1 MKKLLL
7 SLVCFVF
14 FIGTAVS
21 QITNPHLNDFNDGTT
36 QGWSNGPGSPN
47 PPTNVNNFLEEV
59 SAGGSGAGSKLAVF
73 NVGTDI
79 TGDYTAA
86 GILSVEFDAKTPTG
100 DDLFLRVG
108 IKGGSDDT
116 EIVTTSFVTVPGSS
130 DWNSYILSIE
140 AVDFIVDDGSNTIGE
155 TLADVKE
162 IRILHNPNPSF
173 PADAIAATLHLDN
186 INISDAVLGLNE
198 NALSSLKLFPNPAK
212 DFALVTAK
220 DKIDS
225 YRLYSVLGALIEEVK
240 VNASSFEI
248 DLRNRPTG
256 IYLLELNAGNAK
268 QVQKLI
274 KK

>member
-14 FIGTAVS
+14 FVGIAVS

-36 QGWSNGPGSPN
+36 QGWSNGPTSPN

-59 SAGGSGAGSKLAVF
+59 SAGGTGAGSKLAVF

-86 GILSVEFDAKTPTG
+86 GILSIEFEAKTPTT

-116 EIVTTSFVTVPGSS
+116 EIVTTNFVTVPGSS
-130 DWNSYILSIE
+130 DWNSYMLSLV
-140 AVDFIVDDGSNTIGE
+140 AGDFLIDFGPNTE
-155 TLADVKE
+155 EEVLADVKE
-162 IRILHNPNPSF
+162 IRILHNPDPEF
-173 PADAIAATLHLDN
+173 PAAAIAATLHLDN
-186 INISDAVLGLNE
+186 INISDTVLGVNE

-212 DFALVTAK
+212 DYALVTAK
-220 DKIDS
+220 DKIDN
-225 YRLYSVLGALIEEVK
+225 YKLYSVLGALIERAE
-240 VNASSFEI
+240 VNAPSFEI

-256 IYLLELNAGNAK
+256 IYLVELNAGNTK
-268 QVQKLI
+268 HIQKLI